1 MGRQEI
7 QVEAHSSAPLEAVFS
22 IVADG
27 ARWPTCTPLGSFTLE
42 RFDADGNEGPGA
54 MRVFSTGP
62 FRTREQVVEVTP
74 PRHFSYVMVSGLPI
88 RNYRADIDLEA
99 RPDGTLLHW
108 RAAFEAKVPGTGW
121 LFRSYLK
128 RFLQQSATG
137 IAAAA
142 SAD

>member
-1 MGRQEI
+1 MDR
-7 QVEAHSSAPLEAVFS
+7 P
-22 IVADG
+22 
-27 ARWPTCTPLGSFTLE
+27 
-42 RFDADGNEGPGA
+42 DADGHEGPGA